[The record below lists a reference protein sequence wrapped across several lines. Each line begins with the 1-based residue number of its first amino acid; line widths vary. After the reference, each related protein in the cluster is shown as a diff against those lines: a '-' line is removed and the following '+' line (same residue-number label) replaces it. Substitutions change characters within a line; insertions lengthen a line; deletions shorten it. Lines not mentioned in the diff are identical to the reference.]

1 MLSKDS
7 TRKGRMN
14 EFFVCSFE
22 GIYGRYINKKRDN
35 FPYGMREGSVGDGV
49 VFFCSNEPKAG
60 LARDLGDRFQS
71 SECAFWHFR

>member
-1 MLSKDS
+1 MFSKDS

-49 VFFCSNEPKAG
+49 VFFCMYKNN
-60 LARDLGDRFQS
+60 
-71 SECAFWHFR
+71 